1 MKLILFTFFILF
13 LISRSN
19 AQCPTT
25 PLTLATQSDVNNFPD
40 NYPGCAVIPDG
51 IDIKIMGDDINDL
64 GPLQQITMV
73 LGAFEIR
80 ECPDLVNLEGLEN
93 LVTVGNDPLDGFIL
107 RDLAS
112 LTDITALSNLD
123 SITGEFTIRTC
134 NQLVNLNGLGALI
147 RSNGSVIIR
156 DNALLTTLQGIN
168 SLKFIGET
176 LEIVENATLTDIS
189 ALSNVDT
196 IIGGVE
202 GGVFIE
208 ANDLLTSLSG
218 LGNEYTEIGG
228 NLDLL
233 LNGGLSVCSVPSIC
247 KYLGNPPA
255 DAVITI
261 SGNTTGCNT
270 QPEIE
275 AGCIGL
281 SIDTPG
287 NVPGLI
293 ITPNPFS
300 DQLILEHTDKGEI
313 MLINLLGTQEK
324 IAVSEGKNELSTAHL
339 FPGIYFIRDTKGTI
353 YKIVK
358 Q

>member
-1 MKLILFTFFILF
+1 MRLLIFTVFTIYLTSTP
-13 LISRSN
+13 L
-19 AQCPTT
+19 AQCPTA
-25 PLTLATQSDVNNFPD
+25 PLTLGSQAEINNFPV
-40 NYPGCAVIPDG
+40 NYPGCTVIPDG
-51 IDIKIMGDDINDL
+51 IDIKITGNNIVDL
-64 GPLQQITMV
+64 NPLQQITTV

-80 ECPDLVNLEGLEN
+80 ECPNLTNLNGLN
-93 LVTVGNDPLDGFIL
+93 NITAIGNDPLDGFIL
-107 RDLAS
+107 RELTS

-134 NQLVNLNGLGALI
+134 NQLTNLNGLGALV
-147 RSNGSVIIR
+147 RNNGSVIIR
-156 DNALLTTLQGIN
+156 DNAILTTLTGIN

-196 IIGGVE
+196 IVGGEE

-218 LGNEYTEIGG
+218 LGNEQTEIGG

-233 LNGGLSVCSVPSIC
+233 LNGDLSLCSVPSIC

-275 AGCIGL
+275 AGCTGL
-281 SIDTPG
+281 SIEKLRHDI
-287 NVPGLI
+287 GLI

-300 DQLILEHTDKGEI
+300 DHLIIEHTDNEEI
-313 MLINLLGTQEK
+313 TLTTVLGRCERIT
-324 IAVSEGKNELSTAHL
+324 VSEGKNELSTEHL
-339 FPGIYFIRDTKGTI
+339 QPGVYFIRDTKGTT